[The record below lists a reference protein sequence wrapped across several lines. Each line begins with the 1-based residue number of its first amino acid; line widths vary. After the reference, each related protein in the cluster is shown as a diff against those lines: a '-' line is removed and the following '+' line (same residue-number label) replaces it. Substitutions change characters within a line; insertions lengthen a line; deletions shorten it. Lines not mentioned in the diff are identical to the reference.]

1 MAGSADLSDPGVIR
15 AFRASLARFQQR
27 VESALDGAP
36 ARLGKVQELL
46 RLELGPYWKKE
57 LNRRQEAYSEARR
70 RWLEAEEEVRCNG
83 RRGAVDKASSI
94 DERREMGKALRRCE
108 EAEAKLAEVRTW
120 LARLDGDGKDLLA
133 RVRDHQLTLHD
144 LGRGAV
150 LRLDQLAA
158 RIDEYLQRPGGT

>member
-36 ARLGKVQELL
+36 AQLGKTQEML

-57 LNRRQEAYSEARR
+57 LSRRQEAYSEARR
-70 RWLEAEEEVRCNG
+70 RWLEAEEDVRANG
-83 RRGAVDKASSI
+83 RRGAIDKASTA
-94 DERREMGKALRRCE
+94 DERREMNKALRRCE
-108 EAEAKLAEVRTW
+108 EAEGKLAEVKTW

-144 LGRGAV
+144 LSRGAV
-150 LRLDQLAA
+150 IKLDQMATLV
-158 RIDEYLQRPGGT
+158 DEYLQRPGGT